1 MTYKYECPTERGY
14 EKFKISRKDQNRIFK
29 YRKWVWS
36 INCEYYVKDKHIIMQ
51 QIPNVWGCIAST
63 LLFPLGL
70 LLEGLSNGKD
80 TYKQMVTRVW
90 KAKKYGAFSG
100 DDFYKRDNDDGT
112 FDKLMQIKK
121 AI

>member
-1 MTYKYECPTERGY
+1 MTYEYECPTERGY

-29 YRKWVWS
+29 YRKCVWS
-36 INCEYYVKDKHIIMQ
+36 INYEYYVKDKHIIMQ

-70 LLEGLSNGKD
+70 LLEGLANGKD
-80 TYKQMVTRVW
+80 TYKQMIIRVW
-90 KAKKYGAFSG
+90 KAKKYGAFSS
-100 DDFYKRDNDDGT
+100 DDIYKRDDDGT
-112 FDKLMQIKK
+112 FDKLMQVKK